1 MLHDWRGL
9 HISDLEVATVGSG
22 EYRPN
27 SINQRLQFVGAI
39 LRVGWRDAEI
49 PEQNLKGIILPNP
62 DDNDRGA
69 RSREQILKALRA
81 LEPNTWA
88 SWVYLIGLTT
98 GVRIGEPMA
107 ARVGW
112 FDPKSG
118 MIEVNNRKLTKAKKL
133 HCVPLLACLRGP
145 LTAYIEGWSRDEYLF
160 ADAPRPSSPKLR
172 ASHEASKWFGRF
184 SASTRLAGFFMNC
197 ATRGSKRPSI
207 PRCKK
212 PSGRS

>member
-1 MLHDWRGL
+1 
-9 HISDLEVATVGSG
+9 
-22 EYRPN
+22 
-27 SINQRLQFVGAI
+27 
-39 LRVGWRDAEI
+39 
-49 PEQNLKGIILPNP
+49 
-62 DDNDRGA
+62 
-69 RSREQILKALRA
+69 
-81 LEPNTWA
+81 
-88 SWVYLIGLTT
+88 
-98 GVRIGEPMA
+98 
-107 ARVGW
+107 
-112 FDPKSG
+112 

-212 PSGRS
+212 PSGR